1 MFRPMKHFLDLLAH
15 VPHLQVHGSNPP
27 ITHITLDSRSA
38 GPGALFVARRGTTT
52 DGHAFIADALSR
64 GCSAVLC
71 ERPPDDPAVMHT
83 ATYALVADAHMALA
97 ESSHALFDFP
107 ARSLRMIGVTGTNGK
122 TSCTTLLKQLLEAH
136 GETVGMIGTV
146 GNHIGKEMI
155 PSTFTT
161 PEAPEL
167 CALLARMKDAG
178 CRTVVMEV
186 SSHSLAL
193 HRVHGIDFAAALFT
207 NLTQDHLDFHGTMD
221 AYARAKK
228 LLFDGLSARAVACVW
243 SDDEYAELM
252 LADCAAQ
259 AHAIG
264 THEVAWTAP
273 SCASLT
279 VHPVRESEAGLQG
292 IRYTMDGTHL
302 RAPLFGAFHVANTAL
317 AWQCMRALG
326 YDAARTTDALRS
338 VHGATGRM
346 EVIELG
352 GVSGIVDY
360 AHTPDALE
368 KTLTSIRNVLLP
380 GQRLHCVVGC
390 GGDRD
395 RTKRPVMGAIA
406 CALSDVAWLTS
417 DNPRT
422 EDPESILREMTVDL
436 PEGSAPRVI
445 VDRRAAIRA
454 AVQEALEGDV
464 VLVAG
469 KGHEDYQ
476 VIGTTKVRFS
486 DAEELRAAVG
496 MRDGESSD

>member
-1 MFRPMKHFLDLLAH
+1 
-15 VPHLQVHGSNPP
+15 
-27 ITHITLDSRSA
+27 
-38 GPGALFVARRGTTT
+38 
-52 DGHAFIADALSR
+52 
-64 GCSAVLC
+64 
-71 ERPPDDPAVMHT
+71 
-83 ATYALVADAHMALA
+83 
-97 ESSHALFDFP
+97 
-107 ARSLRMIGVTGTNGK
+107 
-122 TSCTTLLKQLLEAH
+122 
-136 GETVGMIGTV
+136 
-146 GNHIGKEMI
+146 
-155 PSTFTT
+155 
-161 PEAPEL
+161 
-167 CALLARMKDAG
+167 
-178 CRTVVMEV
+178 
-186 SSHSLAL
+186 
-193 HRVHGIDFAAALFT
+193 
-207 NLTQDHLDFHGTMD
+207 
-221 AYARAKK
+221 
-228 LLFDGLSARAVACVW
+228 
-243 SDDEYAELM
+243 
-252 LADCAAQ
+252 
-259 AHAIG
+259 
-264 THEVAWTAP
+264 
-273 SCASLT
+273 
-279 VHPVRESEAGLQG
+279 
-292 IRYTMDGTHL
+292 
-302 RAPLFGAFHVANTAL
+302 
-317 AWQCMRALG
+317 
-326 YDAARTTDALRS
+326 
-338 VHGATGRM
+338 M

-486 DAEELRAAVG
+486 DAEELRAAVEG
-496 MRDGESSD
+496 SPELGG